1 MRELLRTR
9 SLLLFGGKGGVGKTT
24 CAAAAALAAARDGRR
39 VLLIS
44 TDPAHSTSDVLG
56 MGLGSSPRGVSR
68 HLDAVEIDPLAEARR
83 YLDEVRD
90 RIGRLF
96 SPAVARQA
104 AKQIDAAADTPG
116 IEEAALL
123 ERLMS
128 LVGAR
133 DRYDLTI
140 VDTAPTGHTLRLLRM
155 PETMGTW
162 VSALVKAR
170 SAMADESKEPDPLL
184 DALRLRMERLKEWRH
199 QLTNRAA
206 AAFVLVLTPER
217 LPIEET
223 VRAARELESVG
234 IAVGAVVVNKVLPPA
249 ADGTFLEGRRRQEAQ
264 YLSEIARVLVRFPRV
279 EVPQLTEDVH
289 GIPALELVGEALW
302 RSGG

>member
-1 MRELLRTR
+1 MRDLLRTR
-9 SLLLFGGKGGVGKTT
+9 SLLFFGGKGGVGKTT
-24 CAAAAALAAARDGRR
+24 CAAAAALVAARHGRR

-56 MGLGSSPRGVSR
+56 MDLGSSPRGVSR

-123 ERLMS
+123 ERLMT

-184 DALRLRMERLKEWRH
+184 DALRLRMDRLHQWRRE
-199 QLTNRAA
+199 LTNQAA

-223 VRAARELESVG
+223 VRAARELDSIGVSVG
-234 IAVGAVVVNKVLPPA
+234 AIVANRVLPIE
-249 ADGTFLEGRRRQEAQ
+249 ADGVFLEARREQERRYLADVDRLLGRFP
-264 YLSEIARVLVRFPRV
+264 IARV
-279 EVPQLTEDVH
+279 PQYAQDVH
-289 GIPALELVGEALW
+289 GIAALQLVGQALT

>member
-9 SLLLFGGKGGVGKTT
+9 SLLFFGGKGGVGKTT
-24 CAAAAALAAARDGRR
+24 CAAAAALAAAHDGRR
-39 VLLIS
+39 VLLVS
-44 TDPAHSTSDVLG
+44 TDPAHSTSDVLERAIG
-56 MGLGSSPRGVSR
+56 RSPQRVAPG
-68 HLDAVEIDPLAEARR
+68 LDAVEIDPLAEARR
-83 YLDEVRD
+83 YLDDVRD

-96 SPAVARQA
+96 SEAVARQA
-104 AKQIDAAADTPG
+104 ARQIDAAADTPG

-123 ERLMS
+123 ERLMT

-155 PETMGTW
+155 PDTMGTW

-170 SAMADESKEPDPLL
+170 TAMADGSKEPDALL
-184 DALRLRMERLKEWRH
+184 DSLRERMDRLHAWRRE
-199 QLTNRAA
+199 LTDRAS

-234 IAVGAVVVNKVLPPA
+234 IAVGAVIVNKILPPA
-249 ADGTFLEGRRRQEAQ
+249 ADGTFLEGRRRQEAR
-264 YLSEIARVLVRFPRV
+264 YLSEIGRVLARFPRV
-279 EVPQLTEDVH
+279 EVPQLMEDVH
-289 GIPALELVGEALW
+289 GIPALHAIERALVGA
-302 RSGG
+302 